1 MGTDL
6 NKNRGFL
13 EILDK
18 KTLICDGA
26 MGTSLNSL
34 GYMGPSDVF
43 MLKSEAGS
51 VVTDI
56 HLQFLRA
63 GSDIIQTNTFGA
75 NILKLK
81 HSGFSSEIDIINRK
95 AVKSAQNAINLY
107 RERLPDTRPLYV
119 AGGLGPSGE
128 LLKPYGDM
136 DYQEVV
142 SSFAK
147 QAEILLKNGVD
158 FILIETIMDLNEA
171 LAAVEAVKSIN
182 PETAI
187 ACTLTFME
195 NGVTVMGNKAEEF
208 GKTLLDAG
216 CDIIGANCSVGSDS
230 MIGITQKIRSAN
242 PGSKLIIQPNAGL
255 PKMIDEKTVFSE
267 TPEIMA
273 ENFKKILQYNPAIVG
288 ACCGSTPQHIEKISE
303 LVNGHNH
310 Q

>member
-1 MGTDL
+1 MGTNL

-26 MGTSLNSL
+26 MGTSLNAL
-34 GYMGPSDVF
+34 GYRGPSDLF
-43 MLKSEAGS
+43 MLKNEAAD
-51 VVTDI
+51 VITNI

-75 NILKLK
+75 NILKLE
-81 HSGFSSEIDIINRK
+81 HSGFSSEIELINKK
-95 AVKSAQNAINLY
+95 AVEAAENAVRLY
-107 RERLPDTRPLYV
+107 HEESSVKKQLYI
-119 AGGLGPSGE
+119 AGNMGPSGN
-128 LLKPYGDM
+128 LLKPYGDI
-136 DYQEVV
+136 DYAEVV

-147 QAEILLKNGVD
+147 QAEILIKNDVD

-171 LAAVEAVKSIN
+171 LAAVEAVKSID
-182 PETAI
+182 PGTVI

-208 GKTLLDAG
+208 GRVLLDAG

-230 MIGITQKIRSAN
+230 MIGIAQKIRNSN
-242 PGSKLIIQPNAGL
+242 PASKLIIQPNAGL
-255 PKMIDEKTVFSE
+255 PKIAGGETVFSE
-267 TPEIMA
+267 TPKIMA
-273 ENFKKILQYNPAIVG
+273 ENFKKILQYKPAIAG
-288 ACCGSTPQHIEKISE
+288 ACCGSTSQHIKKISE
-303 LVNGHNH
+303 LVNGK

>member
-1 MGTDL
+1 MGINL
-6 NKNRGFL
+6 KNNQDFL

-34 GYMGPSDVF
+34 GYKGPSDLF
-43 MLKSEAGS
+43 MLKSEAGNI
-51 VVTDI
+51 VTDI
-56 HLQFLRA
+56 HLQFLKA

-75 NILKLK
+75 NILKLG
-81 HSGFSSEIDIINRK
+81 HSGGYCSEIELINKK
-95 AVKSAQNAINLY
+95 AAESAVNAIVLY
-107 RERLPDTRPLYV
+107 REYSSDARPLYI

-136 DYQEVV
+136 DYGKVV

-147 QAEILLKNGVD
+147 QAEILIKSGVD

-182 PETAI
+182 TEIVI
-187 ACTLTFME
+187 ACTLTFMD

-208 GKTLLDAG
+208 GKVLLGAG
-216 CDIIGANCSVGSDS
+216 CDIIGANCGVGSDS
-230 MIGITQKIRSAN
+230 MIGIIKKIRNAN
-242 PGSKLIIQPNAGL
+242 QEARLIIQPNAGL
-255 PKMIDEKTVFSE
+255 PKVIDGKTVFSE

-273 ENFKKILQYNPAIVG
+273 ENFKKILAYKPAIAG
-288 ACCGSTPQHIEKISE
+288 ACCGSTPQHIKKISDI
-303 LVNGHNH
+303 VHGKN

>member
-1 MGTDL
+1 MGTNL
-6 NKNRGFL
+6 NKNQGFL

-34 GYMGPSDVF
+34 GYKGPSDLF
-43 MLKSEAGS
+43 MLKSESGS
-51 VVTDI
+51 IITDI
-56 HLQFLRA
+56 HLQFLKA

-75 NILKLK
+75 NIIKLK
-81 HSGFSSEIDIINRK
+81 HSGFSSEIGIINKK
-95 AVKSAQNAINLY
+95 AVESAQNAINLY
-107 RERLPDTRPLYV
+107 REYSPDTKPLYI
-119 AGGLGPSGE
+119 AGGLGPSGQ
-128 LLKPYGDM
+128 LLKPYGNT
-136 DYQEVV
+136 DYQELV

-171 LAAVEAVKSIN
+171 LAAVEGVKNID
-182 PETAI
+182 PGTVI

-216 CDIIGANCSVGSDS
+216 CSIIGANCSVGSDS
-230 MIGITQKIRSAN
+230 MIGITQKIRDAN
-242 PGSKLIIQPNAGL
+242 PDTKLIIQPNAGL
-255 PKMIDEKTVFSE
+255 PKIIDGETVFSE

-273 ENFKKILQYNPAIVG
+273 ENFKKILQYNPGIVG
-288 ACCGSTPQHIEKISE
+288 ACCGSTPEHIKKISE
-303 LVNGHNH
+303 LVNGQHH